1 MFSVRYGPFSFALGA
16 EGSPSYRLN
25 QQYTN
30 VIFDGSI
37 QKQNL
42 AEFGNHER
50 LDDGRTL
57 ILAEP
62 NNDWLGPGFC
72 TATNDPPSPAVCRR
86 PRRLRPIRLTAA
98 SRVYSGFAAP
108 PLHANAN
115 FDSNGTYAGGH
126 GVGTRVD
133 NPDQPNQTTFGTP
146 KSSMPYLSSMHCTG
160 SSISKAGTINCA
172 N

>member
-72 TATNDPPSPAVCRR
+72 TATSDPPSPAVRRRFAGCGPSGSPRQAGFIQASRPRHYTPTRTSTRTGPMQVDMASARGSTTPISPIRR
-86 PRRLRPIRLTAA
+86 PSELLSRACPTYRACTARDHP
-98 SRVYSGFAAP
+98 S
-108 PLHANAN
+108 
-115 FDSNGTYAGGH
+115 
-126 GVGTRVD
+126 
-133 NPDQPNQTTFGTP
+133 P
-146 KSSMPYLSSMHCTG
+146 KRG
-160 SSISKAGTINCA
+160 R
-172 N
+172 